1 MFQRSTRKRGRRAA
15 VSPDRICS
23 ASIRVVPAPPS
34 PRCYRVRFPKTP
46 PSPPRTYTHVHTAAR
61 HVSSTTRIPTITI
74 FFLFFSF
81 FRVRARIELDWFSN
95 DFNSFDR
102 EFKQVI
108 AEKIVLSN
116 DKIRLRNSFFLFFFF
131 FLNDSSI
138 VVIIFHYFSS
148 ERIKC
153 FIYGNNVFFW
163 IVLLY
168 TKVYI

>member
-1 MFQRSTRKRGRRAA
+1 MQCVDPR
-15 VSPDRICS
+15 C
-23 ASIRVVPAPPS
+23 PS
-34 PRCYRVRFPKTP
+34 PSLAPLLPCPLPQNPSLHSAYVYTRTHSCATRFIHDAY
-46 PSPPRTYTHVHTAAR
+46 SDDNY
-61 HVSSTTRIPTITI
+61 
-74 FFLFFSF
+74 FFSFFSF
-81 FRVRARIELDWFSN
+81 FRVRTGIELDWFSN

-116 DKIRLRNSFFLFFFF
+116 DKIRLRDSFFLFFFF

-163 IVLLY
+163 NVLLY